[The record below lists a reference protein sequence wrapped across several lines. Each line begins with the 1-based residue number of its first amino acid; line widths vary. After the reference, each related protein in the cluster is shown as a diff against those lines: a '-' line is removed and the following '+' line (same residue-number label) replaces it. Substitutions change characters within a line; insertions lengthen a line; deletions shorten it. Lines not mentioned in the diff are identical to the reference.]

1 MRDFFAG
8 TGERIGQVITH
19 KRMKQKDISEKIG
32 ISQSFLSDVVRGK
45 TSPNLKLLSGISIY
59 MPDIDMRWV
68 LTGEGTMTGNQPT
81 ETIESAID
89 MEQLAEVIELVE
101 LAMARAGITSSRRKA
116 ELVVAVYE
124 FCLGE
129 GVPTDRAP
137 ILKLISAMAR

>member
-1 MRDFFAG
+1 
-8 TGERIGQVITH
+8 
-19 KRMKQKDISEKIG
+19 
-32 ISQSFLSDVVRGK
+32 
-45 TSPNLKLLSGISIY
+45 

-68 LTGEGTMTGNQPT
+68 LTGEGTMTGNQPI